1 MKALGVIKRLIVL
14 AFITALLTLG
24 ALMTTSAQ
32 PLTHRGGKAMPADD
46 SESKVV
52 TIWLK

>member
-1 MKALGVIKRLIVL
+1 MKARRIILLML
-14 AFITALLTLG
+14 FTALLTLG